1 MLKKTLSEIEFK
13 NLDIAGGGREEP
25 VLPPAKLVAQSK
37 QASFGRWKS
46 FKGLGRTKEACSKS
60 SHGKVCANRHRG
72 LSPRSPDLAKEDR
85 AAVEVEGAAWRG
97 PRLLWRGQEYQS
109 VASQGQEETVNRFF

>member
-13 NLDIAGGGREEP
+13 NLNIAGGGREEP
-25 VLPPAKLVAQSK
+25 VLPPAQLVAQSK

-60 SHGKVCANRHRG
+60 SHWKVI
-72 LSPRSPDLAKEDR
+72 
-85 AAVEVEGAAWRG
+85 
-97 PRLLWRGQEYQS
+97 LLLDNNQHEEYQ
-109 VASQGQEETVNRFF
+109 TRFLSSYAYIFVLSLCKLIFFLSKVVISLPICMYIGISATF